1 MPRMGRLIIPNYPHH
16 IIHRGHNR
24 QALFA
29 SDDDYRY
36 YLNNLAEWKEK
47 LGCRLYA
54 YCLMT
59 NHIHLVVDPGDD
71 PESLAKLMKRVAGRQ
86 TRYVNRIERRSG
98 TLWEGRYRSSIICKD
113 TYLLACCRYVE
124 MNPVRACM
132 VPHPSEY
139 RWSSYREKTGE
150 GLEIV
155 DPDPAFMGLAA
166 DEAGRKQAYEQW
178 VLSGVP
184 DGEWEKIREAVQ
196 RGHLTG
202 KHQLEEE
209 VAEKLGVRVEMKKP
223 GRPRK
228 LLTSKNIREK

>member
-16 IIHRGHNR
+16 VIHRGHNR
-24 QALFA
+24 KPLFA
-29 SDDDYRY
+29 TDDDYRY
-36 YLNNLAEWKEK
+36 YLDNLAEWKIN

-59 NHIHLVVDPGDD
+59 NHIHLVVDPCDD

-86 TRYVNRIERRSG
+86 TRYVNRIECRSG

-124 MNPVRACM
+124 MNPVRAYM
-132 VPHPSEY
+132 VSHPSEY
-139 RWSSYREKTGE
+139 QWSSYRDKTGA
-150 GLEIV
+150 GLGIV
-155 DPDPAFMGLAA
+155 DLDPAFLGLAA
-166 DEAGRKQAYEQW
+166 DEGQRKQAYESW
-178 VLSGVP
+178 VLSAVP
-184 DGEWEKIREAVQ
+184 EGEWERIREAIR

-209 VAEKLGVRVEMKKP
+209 VAEKLGVRLEMKKP
-223 GRPRK
+223 GRPKKSIVRK
-228 LLTSKNIREK
+228 ED

>member
-16 IIHRGHNR
+16 VIHRGHNR
-24 QALFA
+24 QPLFA

-36 YLNNLAEWKEK
+36 YVDNLAEWKIK

-59 NHIHLVVDPGDD
+59 NHIHLVVDPGED

-86 TRYVNRIERRSG
+86 TRYTNRIERRSG
-98 TLWEGRYRSSIICKD
+98 TLWEGRYHSSIICKD

-124 MNPVRACM
+124 MNPVRAYM
-132 VPHPSEY
+132 VSHPSEY

-150 GLEIV
+150 GLGIV
-155 DPDPAFMGLAA
+155 DLDPAYIGLAE
-166 DEAGRKQAYEQW
+166 DEGERKQAYERW
-178 VLSGVP
+178 VLSAVP
-184 DGEWEKIREAVQ
+184 DGELERIREAIR

-202 KHQLEEE
+202 QHQFEEE
-209 VAEKLGVRVEMKKP
+209 VAEKLGVRLEMKKP
-223 GRPRK
+223 GRPKKHIDRNK
-228 LLTSKNIREK
+228 D